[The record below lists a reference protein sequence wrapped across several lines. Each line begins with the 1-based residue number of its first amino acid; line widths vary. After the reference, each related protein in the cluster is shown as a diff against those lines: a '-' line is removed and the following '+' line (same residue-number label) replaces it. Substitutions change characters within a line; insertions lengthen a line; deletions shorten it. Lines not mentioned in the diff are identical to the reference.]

1 MVAAMLATLGILLG
15 ILIFLIIIG
24 VGVIELIRLLITIFK
39 KD

>member
-1 MVAAMLATLGILLG
+1 LLG

-24 VGVIELIRLLITIFK
+24 VGVIELLRLLVTIFK